1 MECCLAKGELIRL
14 DGGKRG
20 LLLNCIVGALWITFG
35 DGADY
40 LVSAGTRFEIPA
52 KQVAVVEALAST
64 ELRLG
69 ETMTANSRLHRPLT
83 GFVAC

>member
-20 LLLNCIVGALWITFG
+20 LLLNCIVGTLWITFG
-35 DGADY
+35 DGADH
-40 LVSAGTRFEIPA
+40 LVSAGKRFEIPA
-52 KQVAVVEALAST
+52 GQVAVVEALVST

-69 ETMTANSRLHRPLT
+69 ETMPATSRLHRPLT